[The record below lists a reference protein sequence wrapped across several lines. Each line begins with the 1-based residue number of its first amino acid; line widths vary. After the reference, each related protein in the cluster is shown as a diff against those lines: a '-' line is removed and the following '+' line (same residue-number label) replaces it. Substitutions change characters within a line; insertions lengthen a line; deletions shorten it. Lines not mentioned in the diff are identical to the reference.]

1 MFFIIFIL
9 KVESMMSK
17 LFKHAPVDACVDQL
31 GKKLMHD
38 VLPPALEV
46 SDNHLVALWCK
57 YDPDYDF

>member
-1 MFFIIFIL
+1 MFIL
-9 KVESMMSK
+9 KVESLMSK

-46 SDNHLVALWCK
+46 C
-57 YDPDYDF
+57 DYFSTL

>member
-1 MFFIIFIL
+1 MLFIIYIL

-46 SDNHLVALWCK
+46 SPPVTIAFYFITILIE
-57 YDPDYDF
+57 